1 MQGMDMMLW
10 TLLKNLTDRIGGK
23 LKMLKENNS
32 GNIAFLKIMTLLK
45 KMKETDTISSEEYE
59 KAKIFYRDVT
69 GADIVVC
76 C

>member
-1 MQGMDMMLW
+1 
-10 TLLKNLTDRIGGK
+10 
-23 LKMLKENNS
+23 MLKENNS